1 MTSNIQARKG
11 NGLIDFIC
19 ARERARRKRDLL
31 EFMIYQR
38 GKITWK
44 RGQRA

>member
-1 MTSNIQARKG
+1 MISNIQARKG
-11 NGLIDFIC
+11 NGLID
-19 ARERARRKRDLL
+19 RARRKRDLL